1 VWDKALTLL
10 AESQLANG
18 ESGKFDILLMKK
30 KKKKKKKK
38 TYVEGAV
45 LVARHG
51 WETRSRLHTRGG
63 ATR

>member
-1 VWDKALTLL
+1 VGQGVNVAGGKPAGD
-10 AESQLANG
+10 G
-18 ESGKFDILLMKK
+18 ESGEFDILLMKSKKEKRK
-30 KKKKKKKK
+30 KKA
-38 TYVEGAV
+38 YVEGAV

>member
-1 VWDKALTLL
+1 VGQGVNVAGGKPA
-10 AESQLANG
+10 G
-18 ESGKFDILLMKK
+18 EWGERQIRHFADEK